1 LVEGVPS
8 KLRPVKH
15 SSKDLRDQGP
25 IKKIMKSDFFK
36 SEGSVCKESGSSK
49 QKQSFHVSQDDK
61 SVMLKSM
68 KEKNMMERRA
78 SFSFKKPNIP
88 SSPRPVSSMKSGE
101 RKLHQDISRPGP
113 CILKSSK
120 KPGKIVICQHL
131 FFVIFICSS
140 FLIVFFVFLN

>member
-8 KLRPVKH
+8 KLRHVKH
-15 SSKDLRDQGP
+15 FSKDLRDQGS
-25 IKKIMKSDFFK
+25 IKKIMKSDSFK
-36 SEGSVCKESGSSK
+36 SEGSVCKDAGSSK
-49 QKQSFHVSQDDK
+49 QKPSFHVSRDDK

-78 SFSFKKPNIP
+78 SFNFKKPNIP

-113 CILKSSK
+113 SILKSSK

-131 FFVIFICSS
+131 CLVIFICSS
-140 FLIVFFVFLN
+140 LIVFFVCLN

>member
-113 CILKSSK
+113 SILKSSK
-120 KPGKIVICQHL
+120 KPGKIVICQYL
-131 FFVIFICSS
+131 CLVIFICSS
-140 FLIVFFVFLN
+140 LIVFFVCLN